1 MGEVYRA
8 RDAKLERDVAI
19 KILPPTVAADTERL
33 GRFEREARTLAALNH
48 PNIAAIY
55 GFEESGGVHALVMEY
70 VPGPTLADRLVTG
83 PLPVSEVLP
92 IARQIAD
99 ALQTAHDLG
108 IVHRDLKP
116 PNVKVTPDGVV
127 KVLDFGLAKAIEPG
141 TSGLSGGGRLH
152 DLFVN
157 FEAVTPGEYKA
168 GGEGMR
174 LSHGFAT
181 SPFGLIHA
189 ALSPRGLVHLAF
201 VDGSDSGAATGL
213 ARRWPRAALERD
225 DAAAQSLARQIFV
238 TRRGRI
244 ALAPAGTNFQVRVW
258 EALLELGA
266 KGPTSYSAL
275 AAAIGSPGASRAV
288 GQAVGANP
296 VAWLIPCHRVL
307 RRDGELGGYRWGVER
322 KRAMLAWEYA
332 ASVTA

>member
-1 MGEVYRA
+1 MQNESASYRRIERVISHIDRNGERQPGLDELA
-8 RDAKLERDVAI
+8 RIAGLSVFHFSREFRRWAG
-19 KILPPTVAADTERL
+19 LSPARYLRTVALSAAK
-33 GRFEREARTLAALNH
+33 RELDHRGSVLTAAW
-48 PNIAAIY
+48 AA
-55 GFEESGGVHALVMEY
+55 
-70 VPGPTLADRLVTG
+70 
-83 PLPVSEVLP
+83 
-92 IARQIAD
+92 
-99 ALQTAHDLG
+99 
-108 IVHRDLKP
+108 
-116 PNVKVTPDGVV
+116 
-127 KVLDFGLAKAIEPG
+127 
-141 TSGLSGGGRLH
+141 GLSGGGRLH

-157 FEAVTPGEYKA
+157 FESVTPGEYKA

-201 VDGSDSGAATGL
+201 VDGSESGAATGL

-238 TRRGRI
+238 ARRGRI
-244 ALAPAGTNFQVRVW
+244 TLAPAGTNFQVRVW

-332 ASVTA
+332 ASVSA